1 VLNSGLLPDSQCL
14 REAEAQSLRWLAS
27 MKVGEAGR
35 GKEKMRRV
43 GDREG
48 KDIKSVSFISSMN
61 SYLLY
66 NT

>member
-1 VLNSGLLPDSQCL
+1 
-14 REAEAQSLRWLAS
+14 